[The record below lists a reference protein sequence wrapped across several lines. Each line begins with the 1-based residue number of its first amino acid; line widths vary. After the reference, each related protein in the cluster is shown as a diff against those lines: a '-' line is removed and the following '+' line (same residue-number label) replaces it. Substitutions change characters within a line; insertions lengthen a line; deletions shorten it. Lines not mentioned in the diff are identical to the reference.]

1 MRNADGRLVFSAT
14 DLSLHLACPHLTTL
28 RRAEA
33 CGEIT
38 PPLRYDDPRAEAL
51 KQRGI
56 EHEQR
61 ILERLA
67 AEGRTV
73 ATITAPGAPFAR
85 QDWATAAARTADALR
100 RGVDVVYQGR
110 LESGDGLWSGYPD
123 FLIRVETRSALG
135 AWSYEAADAKLART
149 ARGTALLQ
157 LLLYSDL
164 LAMVQGHEPEQM
176 HLALGGGDGHID
188 ASFRVV
194 EYAAYYR
201 AVRRTFEAHAD
212 APPETYP
219 EPVDHCRLCDWNGHC
234 VARRRDDDH
243 LAQVAGITRG
253 QRQRLVA
260 RDIPTMAALG
270 GLSLPVDPAIDGVSP
285 AALGRIRE
293 QARVQDAA
301 RRSGTRLHELIEP
314 VEPETGLAALP
325 EPSAGDLFFDLEGD
339 AFAGEGGLE
348 YLFGFA
354 DRDGTYEARW
364 ALDPPAEK
372 REFERFIDSVM
383 ARWEWHPGFHIYH
396 YAPYETTAVKRLMS
410 RYATREEEVDKLLR
424 GRVFVDLYRVVRQG
438 LRASVESYSIK
449 KLEPFY
455 GFERDVELGE
465 ATRSLIA
472 LEVRLESGH
481 GAGVPDELRAEIEGY
496 NRDDCLS
503 TLRLA
508 NWLEA
513 CRAELEA
520 RTGESVPRPA
530 PHDEEREQERESAA
544 EVQAVFDALV
554 AGLPEDEEAL
564 DDEQRARRLLAYLLE
579 FHRRED
585 KSTWWEFFDRCGMG
599 PEELVEHRATLGG
612 LTYTGAVGQI
622 KRSTV
627 HRYRFPEQTHEIEV
641 GDTPKNPET
650 AETDDL
656 QRGFCGTVFALDEAG
671 RTIDL
676 KRGRNSP
683 VPHPAA
689 LVPLDTVNSKVL
701 RESLLR
707 LAGEVASSGFAPDSP
722 RRAAFDLL
730 LRVPPRLGAVAP
742 PGAGSSRDETA
753 PPGGPRVA
761 APARLGTTGRLG
773 VESPPGE
780 TAPPPFQGSGPVL
793 HGEAAPPLPEST
805 VVARGEAPLDTVRRI
820 APRLDRSVL
829 PVQGPP
835 GSGKT
840 YTGAR
845 MILDLLADG
854 KRVGVTAN
862 SHKVISNLLDAVC
875 RAADA
880 DGGRTGRAPGSA
892 PADAESGESSRGHE
906 TGGPSGAATTA
917 TVRGI
922 QKVNAGDGCPDER
935 ITQADSNDAVAE
947 ALESGEA
954 NLAGGTAWLWAR
966 EEMADA
972 VDVLVIDEAG
982 QMSLANTLA
991 VCHAARSL
999 VLLGDPRQLDQPIQ
1013 GVHPPG
1019 ADVSALGHLLGEAAT
1034 VDPSRGVFL
1043 DRTWR
1048 MHPDVCAFTS
1058 EQFYE
1063 GRLGTRPD
1071 LARQAVLGP
1080 GPLPGHGLRDLP
1092 VEPSGP
1098 THASEEEAAYV
1109 AALTRELLDAGAA
1122 WVDRNGAPHPLT
1134 LQDILV
1140 VAPYNAQVAA
1150 LRAALPD
1157 GARVG
1162 TVDKFQGQ
1170 EAPIVLYSMATSS
1183 AADAPRGMEFLYS
1196 LHRLNVA
1203 TSRARCVAAIV
1214 ASPALLTPDCRTPEQ
1229 MRLAN
1234 PFCRFLE
1241 LARPDGRV
1249 GSLRGRSR
1257 LHRMSAA
1264 QTPGAP

>member
-1 MRNADGRLVFSAT
+1 M
-14 DLSLHLACPHLTTL
+14 
-28 RRAEA
+28 
-33 CGEIT
+33 
-38 PPLRYDDPRAEAL
+38 L

-56 EHEQR
+56 EHEGR
-61 ILERLA
+61 VLERLA
-67 AEGRTV
+67 AEGRSV
-73 ATITAPGAPFAR
+73 ATITAPGAPFSQ
-85 QDWATAAARTADALR
+85 QDWTTAAGRTRDAMR
-100 RGVDVVYQGR
+100 SGVDVVYQGR
-110 LESGDGLWSGYPD
+110 LESGDGRWGGYPD
-123 FLIRVETRSALG
+123 FLIRVERPSALG
-135 AWSYEAADAKLART
+135 AWSYEVVDAKLASV

-164 LAMVQGHEPEQM
+164 LAAVQECEPERT
-176 HLALGGGDGHID
+176 HLALGGSDGRVD

-194 EYAAYYR
+194 EYSAYYR
-201 AVRRTFEAHAD
+201 AVRRRFAAHAD

-219 EPVDHCRLCDWNGHC
+219 EPVEHCRLCDWNGRC
-234 VARRRDDDH
+234 VAQRRADDH
-243 LAQVAGITRG
+243 LSLVAGITSA

-270 GLSLPVDPAIDGVSP
+270 RLALPVAPAIDGVSP

-293 QARVQDAA
+293 QARVQVEA
-301 RRSGTRLHELIEP
+301 RRQGGRLYELIEP
-314 VEPETGLAALP
+314 EAPDKGLAGLP
-325 EPSAGDLFFDLEGD
+325 EPSEGDLFFDLEGD
-339 AFAGEGGLE
+339 RFAGDGGLE

-354 DRDGTYEARW
+354 DRDGSYEARW
-364 ALDPPAEK
+364 ALDPAAEK
-372 REFERFIDSVM
+372 REFERFIDYVL
-383 ARWEWHPGFHIYH
+383 ARWEQHPGFHIYH
-396 YAPYETTAVKRLMS
+396 YAAYETTAMKRLMS

-424 GRVFVDLYRVVRQG
+424 GRVFVDLHRVVRQG

-455 GFERDVELGE
+455 GFERDVDLGE

-472 LEVRLESGH
+472 LEVRLESGS
-481 GAGVPDELRAEIEGY
+481 GTGVPDELRARIEGY

-508 NWLEA
+508 GWLES

-520 RTGESVPRPA
+520 RTGGPVPRPA
-530 PHDEEREQERESAA
+530 ARDEEREREREAAA
-544 EVQAVFDALV
+544 EVQVVFDALV
-554 AGLPEDEEAL
+554 AGLPEGADGLGLDQDRDEDL
-564 DDEQRARRLLAYLLE
+564 HDDQRARLLLAHLLE

-585 KSTWWEFFDRCGMG
+585 KSTWWEFFDRCKLD

-612 LTYTGAVGQI
+612 LTYGGAVDQV

-627 HRYRFPEQTHEIEV
+627 HRYRFPEQTHEMEV
-641 GDTPKNPET
+641 GDEPKNPDT
-650 AETDDL
+650 AESDEL
-656 QRGFCGTVFALDEAG
+656 KRGFCGTVVALDEAA

-676 KRGRNSP
+676 KRARTSP

-689 LVPLDTVNSKVL
+689 LVPLDTVNTKVL

-707 LAGEVASSGFAPDSP
+707 LAQAVVSGGFSPASP

-730 LRVPPRLGAVAP
+730 RRLPPRRRP
-742 PGAGSSRDETA
+742 THPDT
-753 PPGGPRVA
+753 
-761 APARLGTTGRLG
+761 
-773 VESPPGE
+773 
-780 TAPPPFQGSGPVL
+780 
-793 HGEAAPPLPEST
+793 EAAPRETATGGTTPAAAEASI
-805 VVARGEAPLDTVRRI
+805 VAAGETPLDAVQRV

-845 MILDLLADG
+845 MILELLAGG

-862 SHKVISNLLDAVC
+862 SHKVISNLLAAVC
-875 RAADA
+875 RAED
-880 DGGRTGRAPGSA
+880 DERGESGPDGRAPGNGSA
-892 PADAESGESSRGHE
+892 ECEPEAPRAALAARGPGQE
-906 TGGPSGAATTA
+906 APSGQTAAA
-917 TVRGI
+917 VRGI
-922 QKVNAGDGCPDER
+922 QKASGGDGCPDER
-935 ITQADSNDAVAE
+935 IAQADSNAAVAE
-947 ALESGEA
+947 ALASGEA

-991 VCHAARSL
+991 VCQATAS
-999 VLLGDPRQLDQPIQ
+999 VILLGDPRQLDQPIQ
-1013 GVHPPG
+1013 GAHPPG
-1019 ADVSALGHLLGEAAT
+1019 ADVSALGHLLGDSPT
-1034 VDPSRGVFL
+1034 VDLTRGVFL

-1048 MHPDVCAFTS
+1048 MHPDLCAFTT

-1063 GRLGTRPD
+1063 GRLGTRPE
-1071 LARQAVLGP
+1071 LARQTVLGP
-1080 GPLPGHGLRDLP
+1080 GPLAGHGLRFLP
-1092 VEPSGP
+1092 VDHAGN
-1098 THASEEEAAYV
+1098 TNASEEEATRIGELV
-1109 AALTRELLDAGAA
+1109 RELLDAGSA
-1122 WVDRNGAPHPLT
+1122 WVNQDGGRQPLT
-1134 LQDILV
+1134 LEDVLV
-1140 VAPYNAQVAA
+1140 VAPYNAHVAA

-1183 AADAPRGMEFLYS
+1183 PGDAPRGMEFLYS
-1196 LHRLNVA
+1196 LNRLNVA

-1241 LARPDGRV
+1241 LA
-1249 GSLRGRSR
+1249 
-1257 LHRMSAA
+1257 
-1264 QTPGAP
+1264 TP

>member
-1 MRNADGRLVFSAT
+1 MRNADGRLVFLAT

-51 KQRGI
+51 KQRGL

-73 ATITAPGAPFAR
+73 ATITAPGAPFAK
-85 QDWATAAARTADALR
+85 QDWATAAARTADAMR

-110 LESGDGLWSGYPD
+110 LESGDGRWSGYPD
-123 FLIRVETRSALG
+123 FLIRVETRSGLG
-135 AWSYEAADAKLART
+135 AWSYEVADAKLARV

-164 LAMVQGHEPEQM
+164 LAMVQGHEPERM

-201 AVRRTFEAHAD
+201 AVRRTFEAHAE

-219 EPVDHCRLCDWNGHC
+219 EPVEHCQRCDWSGHC
-234 VARRRDDDH
+234 IARRRDDDH
-243 LAQVAGITRG
+243 LSQVAGITRG

-301 RRSGTRLHELIEP
+301 RQGGARLHELIEP
-314 VEPETGLAALP
+314 VEPDKGLAALP

-339 AFAGEGGLE
+339 AFAGEGGRE

-354 DRDGTYEARW
+354 DRDGRYDARW
-364 ALDPPAEK
+364 ALDAAAEK

-383 ARWEWHPGFHIYH
+383 ARWERHPGFHIYH

-455 GFERDVELGE
+455 GFARDVDLGE
-465 ATRSLIA
+465 ATRALIA
-472 LEVRLESGH
+472 LEVRLESGN
-481 GAGVPDELRAEIEGY
+481 GAGVPDKLRAEIEGY

-508 NWLEA
+508 DWLEA
-513 CRAELEA
+513 CRTELEP
-520 RTGESVPRPA
+520 RTGEPVPRPA
-530 PHDEEREQERESAA
+530 PRDEEREQERESAA

-599 PEELVEHRATLGG
+599 PEEFVEHRATLGG
-612 LTYTGAVGQI
+612 LTGAGEAGQV
-622 KRSTV
+622 KRSV
-627 HRYRFPEQTHEIEV
+627 IHRYRFPEQTHEIEV
-641 GDTPKNPET
+641 GDTPKNPDT
-650 AETDDL
+650 AESADL
-656 QRGFCGTVFALDEAG
+656 QRGFCGTVVALDESA

-707 LAGEVASSGFAPDSP
+707 LAREAASCDFAPASP

-730 LRVPPRLGAVAP
+730 LRVPPRLGA
-742 PGAGSSRDETA
+742 E
-753 PPGGPRVA
+753 
-761 APARLGTTGRLG
+761 
-773 VESPPGE
+773 
-780 TAPPPFQGSGPVL
+780 APPPPRQGPGLV
-793 HGEAAPPLPEST
+793 APEET
-805 VVARGEAPLDTVRRI
+805 PLDAVRRI

-845 MILDLLADG
+845 MILDLLVG

-880 DGGRTGRAPGSA
+880 GGGRNGRAPGSA
-892 PADAESGESSRGHE
+892 PADGESGESSRGHE
-906 TGGPSGAATTA
+906 SGGPSGAATTA
-917 TVRGI
+917 AVRGI
-922 QKVNAGDGCPDER
+922 QKVRAGDGCPDER
-935 ITQADSNDAVAE
+935 IRQADSNDAVAE

-966 EEMADA
+966 EEMADT

-991 VCHAARSL
+991 VCQAARSL

-1048 MHPDVCAFTS
+1048 MHPEVCAFTS

-1063 GRLGTRPD
+1063 GRLGTRPE
-1071 LARQAVLGP
+1071 LSRQTVQGP
-1080 GPLPGHGLRDLP
+1080 GPLAGQGLRYVP
-1092 VEPSGP
+1092 VV
-1098 THASEEEAAYV
+1098 HAGNSNASAEEAVQV
-1109 AALTRELLDAGAA
+1109 AALIRELLDAGAT
-1122 WVDRNGAPHPLT
+1122 WVDRNGVPHPLT
-1134 LQDILV
+1134 LQDMLV
-1140 VAPYNAQVAA
+1140 VAPYNAHVAA
-1150 LRAALPD
+1150 LQAALPD

-1241 LARPDGRV
+1241 LARPDGSGV
-1249 GSLRGRSR
+1249 DGSPGGRNGARG
-1257 LHRMSAA
+1257 HPSA
-1264 QTPGAP
+1264 PS

>member
-14 DLSLHLACPHLTTL
+14 DLSRHLACAHLTSL
-28 RRAEA
+28 NRAVA
-33 CGEIT
+33 LGDLT
-38 PPLRYDDPRAEAL
+38 PALPYDDPRAEVL
-51 KQRGI
+51 KQRGT
-56 EHEQR
+56 EHER
-61 ILERLA
+61 RVLERLA
-67 AEGRTV
+67 TGGRSV
-73 ATITAPGAPFAR
+73 ATINAPGAPFS
-85 QDWATAAARTADALR
+85 QLDWTTAAGRTLGAMR
-100 RGVDVVYQGR
+100 SGVDVVYQGR
-110 LESGDGLWSGYPD
+110 LESGDGRWSGYPD
-123 FLIRVETRSALG
+123 FLIRVEQPSALG
-135 AWSYEAADAKLART
+135 AWSYEVVDAKLASL

-164 LAMVQGHEPEQM
+164 VAAVQGCEPERT
-176 HLALGGGDGHID
+176 HLALGGSEGRID

-194 EYAAYYR
+194 EYSAYYR
-201 AVRRTFEAHAD
+201 AVRRIFEAHAN

-219 EPVDHCRLCDWNGHC
+219 EPVEHCRLCDWNGRC
-234 VARRRDDDH
+234 VAQRRADDH
-243 LAQVAGITRG
+243 LSLVAGITSA

-260 RDIPTMAALG
+260 RDIPTTTALG
-270 GLSLPVDPAIDGVSP
+270 RLALPVAPAIDGVSP

-293 QARVQDAA
+293 QARVQAEA
-301 RRSGTRLHELIEP
+301 RRQGGRLYELID
-314 VEPETGLAALP
+314 PEAPDKGLAGLP

-339 AFAGEGGLE
+339 RFAGDGGLE

-354 DRDGTYEARW
+354 NRDGSYEARW
-364 ALDPPAEK
+364 ALDPETEK
-372 REFERFIDSVM
+372 REFERFIDYAL
-383 ARWEWHPGFHIYH
+383 ARWEQHPGFHIYH
-396 YAPYETTAVKRLMS
+396 YAAYETTAMKRLMS

-424 GRVFVDLYRVVRQG
+424 GRVFVDLHRVVRQG

-449 KLEPFY
+449 QLEPFY
-455 GFERDVELGE
+455 GFDRDVDLGA

-472 LEVRLESGH
+472 LEVRLESGS
-481 GAGVPDELRAEIEGY
+481 GTGVPDELRARIEGY

-508 NWLEA
+508 GWLES
-513 CRAELEA
+513 CRKELEA
-520 RTGESVPRPA
+520 RTGAPVPRPA
-530 PHDEEREQERESAA
+530 LRDEEREREREAAA

-554 AGLPEDEEAL
+554 AGLPDGADDVDL
-564 DDEQRARRLLAYLLE
+564 GLNDEQRARQLLAHLLE

-585 KSTWWEFFDRCGMG
+585 KSTWWEFFDRCRLD
-599 PEELVEHRATLGG
+599 PEELIEHRATLGG
-612 LTYTGAVGQI
+612 LAYGGAVDQV

-627 HRYRFPEQTHEIEV
+627 HRYRFPEQTHEMEV
-641 GDTPKNPET
+641 GDEPKNPDT
-650 AETDDL
+650 AESEDL
-656 QRGFCGTVFALDEAG
+656 KRGFCGTVVALEEAE

-676 KRGRNSP
+676 KRARNSP

-707 LAGEVASSGFAPDSP
+707 LAQAVVAGGFSPDSP

-730 LRVPPRLGAVAP
+730 RRLPPRRGPAHP
-742 PGAGSSRDETA
+742 DTKTA
-753 PPGGPRVA
+753 PDEAPGG
-761 APARLGTTGRLG
+761 TT
-773 VESPPGE
+773 PGE
-780 TAPPPFQGSGPVL
+780 TAPDETAPDETAPASAGASIVAA
-793 HGEAAPPLPEST
+793 GETPLNAVQRT
-805 VVARGEAPLDTVRRI
+805 

-845 MILDLLADG
+845 MVLDLLAGG

-862 SHKVISNLLDAVC
+862 SHKVISNLLAAVC
-875 RAADA
+875 RAADVER
-880 DGGRTGRAPGSA
+880 GESAPGERSPGNGSA
-892 PADAESGESSRGHE
+892 GCGSGGSSAERASS
-906 TGGPSGAATTA
+906 AI
-917 TVRGI
+917 RGI
-922 QKVNAGDGCPDER
+922 QKTNAGDGCPDER
-935 ITQADSNDAVAE
+935 IVQASSNGAVAE
-947 ALESGEA
+947 ALATGEA

-966 EEMADA
+966 EEMADT

-991 VCHAARSL
+991 VCQAARSL

-1019 ADVSALGHLLGEAAT
+1019 ADVSALGHLLGESPT

-1048 MHPDVCAFTS
+1048 MHPDVCAFTT

-1063 GRLGTRPD
+1063 GRLGARPE
-1071 LARQAVLGP
+1071 LARQTVLGP
-1080 GPLPGHGLRDLP
+1080 GPLTGHGLRFLP
-1092 VEPSGP
+1092 VEHTGN
-1098 THASEEEAAYV
+1098 TNVSEQEAAHV
-1109 AALTRELLDAGAA
+1109 AALIRELLDAGAT
-1122 WVDRNGAPHPLT
+1122 WVDRDGVRHPLT
-1134 LQDILV
+1134 LQDVLI
-1140 VAPYNAQVAA
+1140 VAPYNAHVAA

-1183 AADAPRGMEFLYS
+1183 ADDAPRGMEFLYS

-1241 LARPDGRV
+1241 LARPRGRV
-1249 GSLRGRSR
+1249 GSLRSQEV
-1257 LHRMSAA
+1257 L
-1264 QTPGAP
+1264 QN

>member
-14 DLSLHLACPHLTTL
+14 DLSRHLACAHLTSL
-28 RRAEA
+28 NRAVA
-33 CGEIT
+33 LGDLT
-38 PPLRYDDPRAEAL
+38 PPLPYDDPRAEVL

-56 EHEQR
+56 EHEGR
-61 ILERLA
+61 VLERLA
-67 AEGRTV
+67 AEGRSV
-73 ATITAPGAPFAR
+73 ATITAPGAPFSQ
-85 QDWATAAARTADALR
+85 QDWTTADGRTRDAMR

-110 LESGDGLWSGYPD
+110 LESGDGRWGGYPD
-123 FLIRVETRSALG
+123 FLIRVERPSDLG
-135 AWSYEAADAKLART
+135 AWSYEVGDAKLANV

-164 LAMVQGHEPEQM
+164 LAAVQGCEPERT
-176 HLALGGGDGHID
+176 HLALGGSDGRVD

-194 EYAAYYR
+194 EYSAYYR
-201 AVRRTFEAHAD
+201 AVRRRFEAHAD

-219 EPVDHCRLCDWNGHC
+219 EPVEQCRLCDWNGHC
-234 VARRRDDDH
+234 TARRHADDH
-243 LAQVAGITRG
+243 LSLVAGITSA

-270 GLSLPVDPAIDGVSP
+270 GLALPVVPAVDGVSP

-293 QARVQDAA
+293 QARVQDEA
-301 RRSGTRLHELIEP
+301 RRHGGRRHELIEP
-314 VEPETGLAALP
+314 VAPDKGLAALP

-339 AFAGEGGLE
+339 RFAGDGGLE

-354 DRDGTYEARW
+354 DRDGSYEARW
-364 ALDPPAEK
+364 ALDPAAEK
-372 REFERFIDSVM
+372 REFERFIDTVL
-383 ARWEWHPGFHIYH
+383 ARWEQHPGFHIYH
-396 YAPYETTAVKRLMS
+396 YAAYETTAMKRLMS

-424 GRVFVDLYRVVRQG
+424 GRVFVDLHRVVRQG

-455 GFERDVELGE
+455 GFERDVDLGE

-472 LEVRLESGH
+472 LEVRLESGR
-481 GAGVPDELRAEIEGY
+481 GAGVPDELRDRIAGY

-508 NWLEA
+508 GWLES
-513 CRAELEA
+513 CRTELEA
-520 RTGESVPRPA
+520 RTGAPVPRPA
-530 PHDEEREQERESAA
+530 PRDEEREREREAAA

-554 AGLPEDEEAL
+554 AGLPEGADGLGLDHDRDEDL
-564 DDEQRARRLLAYLLE
+564 HDDQRARLLLAHLLE

-585 KSTWWEFFDRCGMG
+585 KSTWWEFFDRCKLD

-612 LTYTGAVGQI
+612 LTYGGAVDQV

-627 HRYRFPEQTHEIEV
+627 HRYRFPEQTHEMEV
-641 GDTPKNPET
+641 GDEPKNPDT
-650 AETDDL
+650 AESEEL
-656 QRGFCGTVFALDEAG
+656 KRGFCGTVVALDEAA

-676 KRGRNSP
+676 KRGRTSP

-689 LVPLDTVNSKVL
+689 LVPLDTVNTKVL

-707 LAGEVASSGFAPDSP
+707 LAQAVVSGGFSPASP

-730 LRVPPRLGAVAP
+730 RRLPPR
-742 PGAGSSRDETA
+742 R
-753 PPGGPRVA
+753 GPA
-761 APARLGTTGRLG
+761 HPDT
-773 VESPPGE
+773 
-780 TAPPPFQGSGPVL
+780 
-793 HGEAAPPLPEST
+793 EAAPRETATGGTAPASDGAGI
-805 VVARGEAPLDTVRRI
+805 VAAGETPLDAVQRV

-845 MILDLLADG
+845 MILDLLAGG

-862 SHKVISNLLDAVC
+862 SHKVISNLLAAVC
-875 RAADA
+875 RAED
-880 DGGRTGRAPGSA
+880 DERGESGPDGRAPGNG
-892 PADAESGESSRGHE
+892 PADGEPGAPRAALAARGSGQEA
-906 TGGPSGAATTA
+906 PSGQTAAA
-917 TVRGI
+917 VRGI
-922 QKVNAGDGCPDER
+922 QKTSGGDGCPDER
-935 ITQADSNDAVAE
+935 IVQADSNAAVAE
-947 ALESGEA
+947 ALASGEA

-966 EEMADA
+966 EEMTDA

-991 VCHAARSL
+991 VCQATASV

-1013 GVHPPG
+1013 GAHPPG
-1019 ADVSALGHLLGEAAT
+1019 ADVSALGHLLGESPT

-1048 MHPDVCAFTS
+1048 MHPDLCAFTT

-1063 GRLGTRPD
+1063 GRLGTRPE
-1071 LARQAVLGP
+1071 LARQTVLGP
-1080 GPLPGHGLRDLP
+1080 GPLAGHGLRFLP
-1092 VEPSGP
+1092 VDHAGN
-1098 THASEEEAAYV
+1098 TNASEEEAARIGELV
-1109 AALTRELLDAGAA
+1109 RELLDAGAA
-1122 WVDRNGAPHPLT
+1122 WVNQDGGRQPVT
-1134 LQDILV
+1134 LEDVLV
-1140 VAPYNAQVAA
+1140 VAPYNAHVAA

-1183 AADAPRGMEFLYS
+1183 ADDAPRGMEFLYS
-1196 LHRLNVA
+1196 LNRLNVA

-1234 PFCRFLE
+1234 AFCRFLE
-1241 LARPDGRV
+1241 LASTRHPR
-1249 GSLRGRSR
+1249 
-1257 LHRMSAA
+1257 
-1264 QTPGAP
+1264 T

>member
-1 MRNADGRLVFSAT
+1 MRSSDGRLVFSAT
-14 DLSLHLACPHLTTL
+14 DLSLHLACAHLTTL

-33 CGEIT
+33 LGETT
-38 PPLRYDDPRAEAL
+38 PPLRYDDPRADAL

-67 AEGRTV
+67 AESRTV
-73 ATITAPGAPFAR
+73 ATITAPGAPFAK
-85 QDWATAAARTADALR
+85 QDRATAAARTVDAMR

-110 LESGDGLWSGYPD
+110 LESGDGRWSGYPD
-123 FLIRVETRSALG
+123 FLIRVEAPSALG
-135 AWSYEAADAKLART
+135 AWSYEAADAKLARP

-164 LAMVQGHEPEQM
+164 LATVQEREPERM
-176 HLALGGGDGHID
+176 HLALGGGEGRID

-194 EYAAYYR
+194 EYSAYYR
-201 AVRRTFEAHAD
+201 AVLRTFEAHAD

-243 LAQVAGITRG
+243 LSQVAGITRG

-270 GLSLPVDPAIDGVSP
+270 GLPLPVDPAIDGVSP
-285 AALGRIRE
+285 AALARIRE

-301 RRSGTRLHELIEP
+301 RRRGARLHELIAP
-314 VEPETGLAALP
+314 VEPDKGLAALP
-325 EPSAGDLFFDLEGD
+325 EPSDGDLFFDLEGD

-348 YLFGFA
+348 YLFGVA
-354 DRDGTYEARW
+354 HRDGSYEARW
-364 ALDPPAEK
+364 ALDPQAEK
-372 REFERFIDSVM
+372 REFERFIDSVLE
-383 ARWEWHPGFHIYH
+383 RWERHPGFHIYH

-424 GRVFVDLYRVVRQG
+424 GRVFVDLYRIVRQG

-455 GFERDVELGE
+455 GFERGVALGE
-465 ATRSLIA
+465 ATRSLIE
-472 LEVRLESGH
+472 LEVRLESGS
-481 GAGVPDELRAEIEGY
+481 GAGVPDALRAEIEGY

-508 NWLEA
+508 DWLES
-513 CRAELEA
+513 CRGKLEA
-520 RTGESVPRPA
+520 GTGEAVPRPA
-530 PHDEEREQERESAA
+530 SREEEREQERESAA

-554 AGLPEDEEAL
+554 AGLPEDENDL
-564 DDEQRARRLLAYLLE
+564 DAEGRARRLLARLLE

-585 KSTWWEFFDRCGMG
+585 KSTWWEFFDRCKMG

-612 LTYTGAVGQI
+612 LAYTGAVEQI

-627 HRYRFPEQTHEIEV
+627 HRYHFPEQTHEFEI

-707 LAGEVASSGFAPDSP
+707 LAREVASSGFAPDSP

-730 LRVPPRLGAVAP
+730 LRVPPRLGAGAS
-742 PGAGSSRDETA
+742 PGAGSSRHA
-753 PPGGPRVA
+753 
-761 APARLGTTGRLG
+761 
-773 VESPPGE
+773 
-780 TAPPPFQGSGPVL
+780 
-793 HGEAAPPLPEST
+793 T
-805 VVARGEAPLDTVRRI
+805 VVGPGEAPLDTVRRI

-875 RAADA
+875 RAADE
-880 DGGRTGRAPGSA
+880 SA
-892 PADAESGESSRGHE
+892 PAS
-906 TGGPSGAATTA
+906 TAA
-917 TVRGI
+917 VRGI
-922 QKVNAGDGCPDER
+922 QKANSGDGCLDER
-935 ITQADSNDAVAE
+935 IRQADSNEAVAE
-947 ALESGEA
+947 ALATGEA

-966 EEMADA
+966 EEMAEA

-991 VCHAARSL
+991 VCQAAGSV

-1019 ADVSALGHLLGEAAT
+1019 ADVSALGHLLGDSPT

-1071 LARQAVLGP
+1071 LAGQTVLGP
-1080 GPLPGHGLRDLP
+1080 GPLAGHGLRYLP
-1092 VEPSGP
+1092 VE
-1098 THASEEEAAYV
+1098 HAGNANVSEEEALHV
-1109 AALTRELLDAGAA
+1109 AALIRDLLDAGAA
-1122 WVDRNGAPHPLT
+1122 WMDRDGARRPLT
-1134 LQDILV
+1134 LEDVLV
-1140 VAPYNAQVAA
+1140 VAPYNAHVAA
-1150 LRAALPD
+1150 LGAALPD

-1162 TVDKFQGQ
+1162 TVDRFQGQ
-1170 EAPIVLYSMATSS
+1170 EAPIVVYSMATSS

-1196 LHRLNVA
+1196 LNRLNVA

-1241 LARPDGRV
+1241 LARPAHG
-1249 GSLRGRSR
+1249 
-1257 LHRMSAA
+1257 
-1264 QTPGAP
+1264 

>member
-38 PPLRYDDPRAEAL
+38 TPLRYDDPRAEAL

-73 ATITAPGAPFAR
+73 ATIIAPGAPFAR
-85 QDWATAAARTADALR
+85 QDLATAAARTADALR

-110 LESGDGLWSGYPD
+110 LRSGHGRWSGYPD
-123 FLIRVETRSALG
+123 FLLRVETPSALG
-135 AWSYEAADAKLART
+135 AWSYEVADAKLART

-164 LAMVQGHEPEQM
+164 LAALQGHEPERM
-176 HLALGGGDGHID
+176 HLALGGGGDGHID

-201 AVRRTFEAHAD
+201 AVRRTFEAGAE

-234 VARRRDDDH
+234 LARRRDDDH
-243 LAQVAGITRG
+243 LSQVAGITRG

-301 RRSGTRLHELIEP
+301 RQGGARLHELIEP
-314 VEPETGLAALP
+314 VEPDRGLAALP

-354 DRDGTYEARW
+354 DRDGRYDARW
-364 ALDPPAEK
+364 ALDAAAER

-383 ARWEWHPGFHIYH
+383 ERWERHPGFHIYH

-410 RYATREEEVDKLLR
+410 RHATREEEVDKLLR
-424 GRVFVDLYRVVRQG
+424 GRVFVDLYRIVRQG

-455 GFERDVELGE
+455 GFARDVALGE
-465 ATRSLIA
+465 ATRSLID
-472 LEVRLESGH
+472 LELRLESGN

-508 NWLEA
+508 DWLES
-513 CRAELEA
+513 CRAQLEA
-520 RTGESVPRPA
+520 RTGEPVPRPA
-530 PHDEEREQERESAA
+530 PRDEEREQERESAA
-544 EVQAVFDALV
+544 EVQAVFEALV
-554 AGLPEDEEAL
+554 DGLPEDEEAL
-564 DDEQRARRLLAYLLE
+564 DDEQRARRLLAHLLE

-612 LTYTGAVGQI
+612 LTYTGAVEQI

-656 QRGFCGTVFALDEAG
+656 QRGFCGTVFAVDEAG

-689 LVPLDTVNSKVL
+689 LVPLDTVNSNVL
-701 RESLLR
+701 RASLLR
-707 LAGEVASSGFAPDSP
+707 LAREVASRGFAPDSP

-742 PGAGSSRDETA
+742 PGAGSSRHE
-753 PPGGPRVA
+753 
-761 APARLGTTGRLG
+761 
-773 VESPPGE
+773 
-780 TAPPPFQGSGPVL
+780 
-793 HGEAAPPLPEST
+793 T
-805 VVARGEAPLDTVRRI
+805 VVGPGEAPLDAVRRI

-840 YTGAR
+840 YTGAQ

-880 DGGRTGRAPGSA
+880 ERGAREGGVRKPGGPPAGGELRASA
-892 PADAESGESSRGHE
+892 GGESGASAAGESGESAGDGHN
-906 TGGPSGAATTA
+906 GAAA
-917 TVRGI
+917 PQAPAAVRGI
-922 QKVNAGDGCPDER
+922 QKANAGDGCPDRR
-935 ITQADSNDAVAE
+935 IKQTGTNEDVAD
-947 ALESGEA
+947 ALATGEA

-966 EEMADA
+966 EEMADT

-991 VCHAARSL
+991 VCQAARSL

-1019 ADVSALGHLLGEAAT
+1019 ADVSSLGRLLGESPT

-1048 MHPDVCAFTS
+1048 MHPEVCAFTS

-1063 GRLGTRPD
+1063 GRLGARPE
-1071 LARQAVLGP
+1071 LSRQTVLGP
-1080 GPLPGHGLRDLP
+1080 GPLAGQGLRYVP
-1092 VEPSGP
+1092 VA
-1098 THASEEEAAYV
+1098 HAGNSNASAEEAEQV
-1109 AALTRELLDAGAA
+1109 AALIRDLLDAGAT
-1122 WVDRNGAPHPLT
+1122 WVDSDGVPHPLT
-1134 LQDILV
+1134 LKDVLV
-1140 VAPYNAQVAA
+1140 VAPYNAHVAE
-1150 LRAALPD
+1150 LQAALPD

-1162 TVDKFQGQ
+1162 TVDRFQGQ

-1214 ASPALLTPDCRTPEQ
+1214 ASPVLLTPDCRTPRADAPRQ
-1229 MRLAN
+1229 PLL
-1234 PFCRFLE
+1234 PL
-1241 LARPDGRV
+1241 
-1249 GSLRGRSR
+1249 
-1257 LHRMSAA
+1257 
-1264 QTPGAP
+1264 PGARAPLTGALGICARTRLPRCPFPGADAGRRPSFRPP